1 MTWKEFKTKVDS
13 ELVNLNQDEN
23 TEMEYIDV
31 SAQTFH
37 RNDIDVAVNNNE
49 ICIF

>member
-31 SAQTFH
+31 SILSFH
-37 RNDIDVAVNNNE
+37 RGDITISVYHNE